1 MNPQPASTGS
11 ELSAPGQGI
20 SSRTRN
26 FLLALLSAS
35 IAINLVDR
43 QALSVVAPVM
53 RGSLH
58 FTNTDYA
65 YIVCAFQVGM
75 FLGQVPAGQL
85 MDRLG
90 TRLGLT
96 IAFVAWSIVN
106 TAHALAGTLIAYVIL
121 RFLMG
126 FSECGNYTGGIK
138 AVASLFP
145 PKQRAFAGGVFNA
158 GAQLGA
164 VVAPPLIVL
173 VTVKYGWRMA
183 FVIPSVLGL
192 LWPILWLRLYPRR
205 RTQQSRLAV
214 DSGIHLHDLIRNH
227 KTVGL
232 FLMRVF
238 SGPLTSFYWYW
249 LPEYLRTGRRMSFVA
264 IGLLAWL
271 PYVFGS
277 LGNLAGGYVSDRLA
291 SRLGINRALKL
302 GFAIGLGLSALSL
315 TMPFM
320 ASDVLAL
327 SIICLIVFGNNWC
340 AATYIATVG
349 EIFPSQVV
357 GRINGIAGAGDS
369 AAGVVTML
377 LTGIVIDRW
386 SYLPVFIAA
395 GVLPLLAL
403 ASVLLVVREIEP
415 VSLAWIKGTAKK

>member
-1 MNPQPASTGS
+1 
-11 ELSAPGQGI
+11 
-20 SSRTRN
+20 
-26 FLLALLSAS
+26 
-35 IAINLVDR
+35 
-43 QALSVVAPVM
+43 
-53 RGSLH
+53 
-58 FTNTDYA
+58 
-65 YIVCAFQVGM
+65 
-75 FLGQVPAGQL
+75 

-96 IAFVAWSIVN
+96 IAFVAWSMVN
-106 TAHALAGTLIAYVIL
+106 AAHALAGTLIAYVIL

-145 PKQRAFAGGVFNA
+145 PKQRAFAGGIFNA

-164 VVAPPLIVL
+164 VVAPPLIVW

-192 LWPILWLRLYPRR
+192 LWPILWLRLYPRHR
-205 RTQQSRLAV
+205 NQQSRSAV
-214 DSGIHLHDLIRNH
+214 DSGIQLRDLIRNH

-277 LGNLAGGYVSDRLA
+277 LGNVAGGYVSDRLA

-302 GFAIGLGLSALSL
+302 GFTIGLGLSALSL

-320 ASDVLAL
+320 VSDILAL
-327 SIICLIVFGNNWC
+327 AIICLIVCGNNWC
-340 AATYIATVG
+340 AATYIATIG
-349 EIFPSQVV
+349 EIFPSHVV

-377 LTGIVIDRW
+377 LTGMVIDRW

-403 ASVLLVVREIEP
+403 ASILLVVREIEP
-415 VSLAWIKGTAKK
+415 VSLAWIKGTSEK